1 MDPII
6 GGQIAEGVLNPL
18 FGHLQN
24 VKNRKFT
31 REMYKTQ
38 RQDALADWATQN
50 EYNSPRAQMQRLQ
63 EAGLN
68 PNLIYGQMSEA
79 NPIRQS
85 SSSGGQGSA
94 PQTSGRTFMDIYSM
108 KQLKAQTDLLAK
120 EMSVKDADIELK
132 KMQSLATLAGS
143 ELSRTQKEQ
152 IIQNM
157 GFQSQLF
164 PVDLTSKQLGV
175 DKQRQ
180 DIQLAI
186 NEDVRRTITT
196 MTNTQEAA
204 ERIASLVK
212 GREKTDKDIEKIDQE
227 LKLMKQDGTLKNFDI
242 KWRAAGHNPGDPQVI
257 KIFDEIMS
265 RLGLGKIT
273 IDDIKKLN
281 PFYNEK
287 PPGFYKHNVRKYGA
301 TDSR

>member
-227 LKLMKQDGTLKNFDI
+227 LKLMKQDGTLKNF
-242 KWRAAGHNPGDPQVI
+242 
-257 KIFDEIMS
+257 
-265 RLGLGKIT
+265 
-273 IDDIKKLN
+273 
-281 PFYNEK
+281 
-287 PPGFYKHNVRKYGA
+287 
-301 TDSR
+301 